1 MPRTARN
8 FAIVEVAWFFGD
20 PRIGELTGAERWAYL
35 AYWVTAVEQRSE
47 VLRPQLTPKWMASR
61 AHVDP
66 RSVRSA
72 LQKCA
77 QNGLLAIA
85 ADGAVTVVGVR
96 DKHPQLGWKVNG
108 EQGTFVPP
116 TSPSDITQPNQP
128 IIPNKD
134 GGNGEGVSDEQRAE
148 YNRRVAVVLDSWK
161 RLCEA
166 HGKKRIAGE
175 MDASVLLQAWP
186 EFSPV
191 RFEKVITH
199 HWSPKGGMKVRSD
212 CLTLKS
218 IASNWP
224 EIEARYE
231 EDAEIK
237 AEADKGTR
245 L

>member
-1 MPRTARN
+1 VDNRDAVIPGTYTDTFVSSCARVRT
-8 FAIVEVAWFFGD
+8 
-20 PRIGELTGAERWAYL
+20 PT
-35 AYWVTAVEQRSE
+35 
-47 VLRPQLTPKWMASR
+47 
-61 AHVDP
+61 
-66 RSVRSA
+66 VRSA
-72 LQKCA
+72 RKNAVAL
-77 QNGLLAIA
+77 GLLRELP
-85 ADGAVTVVGVR
+85 DGRLLVVGVE
-96 DKHPQLGWKVNG
+96 DKHPQLKWNNSDA
-108 EQGTFVPP
+108 EGTFVPAP
-116 TSPSDITQPNQP
+116 SPSYLTEPIQP
-128 IIPNKD
+128 IIPNA
-134 GGNGEGVSDEQRAE
+134 GGENGEGVSDEQRTE
-148 YNRRVAVVLDSWK
+148 HQRRVSVVLDSWK

-191 RFEKVITH
+191 RFEKVIKH